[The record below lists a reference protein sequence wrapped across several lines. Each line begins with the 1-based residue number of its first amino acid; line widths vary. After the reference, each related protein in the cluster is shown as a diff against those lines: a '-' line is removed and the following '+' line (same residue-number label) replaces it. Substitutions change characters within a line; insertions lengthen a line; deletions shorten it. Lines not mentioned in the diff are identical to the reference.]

1 MFLPF
6 PRALKMCI
14 GLAVSCAGST
24 AFGQGWFNNPCCVQP
39 VQTIQVQAQACYQ
52 TVPVT
57 EMRQIRQTVQRPVIE
72 TAYVDQQVTEYKPV
86 IENKAATIPTVSY
99 QTVTECQTVQRDMG
113 RWVTEYQCRPQMHAW
128 EYDGRPDLL
137 GAINRAS
144 YNVRMAFT
152 PQVYSR
158 RVYVPNVVTQAIP
171 VSRQVAVH
179 GTKTVNYQV
188 SRLVPVTTTRKVAVN
203 TVKMVAQEVVT
214 HHPVTT
220 MRVVPVGSAMA
231 LAPGFSSTALAP
243 TPDPISTATQQRDA
257 SKPSNNSRAVPPAT
271 DVFENNNSKATP
283 IQPRKSTS
291 VTPTGDSSVS
301 ERDDVVPSIRQ
312 ASNTVIEHRVGYGP
326 TEPTATRVGRWVA
339 RRPSLPTGPT
349 FPETIVAG
357 TEAPKR

>member
-1 MFLPF
+1 MFFSF

-24 AFGQGWFNNPCCVQP
+24 AFGQGWYNNPCCVQP
-39 VQTIQVQAQACYQ
+39 VQTVQVVQAQPCYQ
-52 TVPVT
+52 TIPVT
-57 EMRQIRQTVQRPVIE
+57 EMRQVRQMVQRPVVE
-72 TAYVDQQVTEYKPV
+72 TAYVDQQVTEYKQV
-86 IENKAATIPTVSY
+86 IENKAASIPTVSY

-128 EYDGRPDLL
+128 QYDGRPDLL

-158 RVYVPNVVTQAIP
+158 RVYVPNVVSQAIP

-203 TVKMVAQEVVT
+203 TVKMVAQEVIT
-214 HHPVTT
+214 QQPVTT

-231 LAPGFSSTALAP
+231 LAPGFSASALAP
-243 TPDPISTATQQRDA
+243 TPDPISTSSQQRDA
-257 SKPSNNSRAVPPAT
+257 SKPSNNSRAVPQAT
-271 DVFENNNSKATP
+271 DVFENSKPTS

-291 VTPTGDSSVS
+291 VTPAGDSSVS
-301 ERDDVVPSIRQ
+301 GRDETEPSAIRQ
-312 ASNTVIEHRVGYGP
+312 ASSTATEHRAGYGP
-326 TEPTATRVGRWVA
+326 TEPTASRVGRWVA
-339 RRPSLPTGPT
+339 RRPSQPTGPT
-349 FPETIVAG
+349 LIIAG
-357 TEAPKR
+357 TESAKR